1 MCQIR
6 LVRRLK
12 SAVDKLVDEY
22 LKGVVTYKYP
32 FAGSGASDLSEI
44 FQILHKDADPTI
56 GLHKV
61 RNLRCEQKD
70 LESSAKDSES
80 LVC

>member
-1 MCQIR
+1 M
-6 LVRRLK
+6 
-12 SAVDKLVDEY
+12 DKLVDEY

-32 FAGSGASDLSEI
+32 FAVSGASDSSEE
-44 FQILHKDADPTI
+44 FQALHKDVNPTI

-61 RNLRCEQKD
+61 KNSRREQKD

-80 LVC
+80 LVCQVTRTL

>member
-1 MCQIR
+1 M
-6 LVRRLK
+6 
-12 SAVDKLVDEY
+12 DKLVDEY

-32 FAGSGASDLSEI
+32 FAGSGFIQVL
-44 FQILHKDADPTI
+44 QKDADPTI

-70 LESSAKDSES
+70 LERSAKDRDSR
-80 LVC
+80 VCQVTRTL